1 MTDEPIAIVGN
12 ARDGPHPARTAVHP
26 GHHLAPHCLQAIH
39 IPLTVRERTRPF
51 PYGTRTLGRRRP
63 PIRPCRAGPAEC
75 PRPGTYPCGVTT
87 HQAVDVSVD
96 AMIEDLRT
104 LVEVESPSR
113 DLDSLAASARAVAA
127 VVESRLGGRADLIE
141 SEGGTHV
148 HWSGGGDP
156 KVLVLGHHDTVFP
169 LGTLE
174 RRPFRVEDGHAT
186 GPGVF
191 DMLGGLVQAVHGL
204 AALDDLSGVE
214 ILVTAD
220 EEVGSRSSRALIEE
234 RALACGAVL
243 VFEGAAEG
251 GGLKTGRKGCGTF
264 QVSVTGRASHA
275 GLEPAA
281 GVNALVEAAHQVLD
295 IAALARPGIGTTVT
309 PTVAAAGTLD
319 NVVPAEA
326 TVVVDVRVETAA
338 EKERI
343 ESAFAA
349 LAPHLDGAKVAVQG
363 AVGRPP
369 MPESASAGLFALARR
384 LLPHL
389 EGTAVGG
396 GSDGN
401 FTAAL
406 GVPTL
411 DGLGAVG
418 GGAHADHEY
427 VVVGAMTERA
437 RLVTGL
443 VRAIQR
449 ADTVLF

>member
-1 MTDEPIAIVGN
+1 MTM
-12 ARDGPHPARTAVHP
+12 HKAV
-26 GHHLAPHCLQAIH
+26 
-39 IPLTVRERTRPF
+39 E
-51 PYGTRTLGRRRP
+51 
-63 PIRPCRAGPAEC
+63 
-75 PRPGTYPCGVTT
+75 
-87 HQAVDVSVD
+87 VSVD
-96 AMIEDLRT
+96 AMLEDLRT
-104 LVEVESPSR
+104 LVEIESPSR
-113 DLDSLAASARAVAA
+113 DIDALRASANAVAA
-127 VVESRLGGRADLIE
+127 VVENRLGGRAVLVE
-141 SEGGTHV
+141 SEAGPHV
-148 HWSGGGDP
+148 RWSGGGEP
-156 KVLVLGHHDTVFP
+156 KVLILGHHDTVFP

-174 RRPFRVEDGHAT
+174 RRPFRVEGGKAT

-204 AALDDLSGVE
+204 AALDDRSGVE

-234 RALACGAVL
+234 RARACGAVL
-243 VFEGAAEG
+243 VFEGAADG
-251 GGLKTGRKGCGTF
+251 GALKTGRKGCGTF
-264 QVSVTGRASHA
+264 RVVVKGRASHA

-295 IAALARPGIGTTVT
+295 IAALGRPALGTTVT
-309 PTVAAAGTLD
+309 PTVASAGTLD

-326 TVVVDVRVETAA
+326 TVIVDVRVESAG

-349 LAPHLDGAKVAVQG
+349 LTPHLDGAEVTVEG
-363 AVGRPP
+363 GIGRPP
-369 MPESASAGLFALARR
+369 MPESASAELFALARR
-384 LLPHL
+384 LLPGL
-389 EGTAVGG
+389 EAAAVGG

-427 VVVGAMTERA
+427 LLVDTMAERA
-437 RLVTGL
+437 NLVAGL
-443 VRAIQR
+443 VKAIQVQ
-449 ADTVLF
+449 AISAA

>member
-1 MTDEPIAIVGN
+1 M
-12 ARDGPHPARTAVHP
+12 
-26 GHHLAPHCLQAIH
+26 
-39 IPLTVRERTRPF
+39 
-51 PYGTRTLGRRRP
+51 
-63 PIRPCRAGPAEC
+63 
-75 PRPGTYPCGVTT
+75 TT
-87 HQAVDVSVD
+87 HKAVPVSVD

-113 DLDSLAASARAVAA
+113 DRDALTASAKAVAA
-127 VVESRLGGRADLIE
+127 VVERRLGGHAVLVD
-141 SEGGTHV
+141 SPVGPHV

-156 KVLVLGHHDTVFP
+156 RVLVLGHHDTVFP

-174 RRPFRVEDGHAT
+174 RRPFKVEAGHAT

-220 EEVGSRSSRALIEE
+220 EEVGSHASRALIEE

-243 VFEGAAEG
+243 VFEGAADG

-281 GVNALVEAAHQVLD
+281 GVNALVEAAHQVLA
-295 IAALARPGIGTTVT
+295 IAALGRPELGTTVT

-319 NVVPAEA
+319 NVVPARA
-326 TVVVDVRVETAA
+326 SIVVDVRVESAD
-338 EKERI
+338 EKARVGA
-343 ESAFAA
+343 AFAA
-349 LAPHLDGAKVAVQG
+349 LTPYLDEAEITVEGG
-363 AVGRPP
+363 IGRPP
-369 MPESASAGLFALARR
+369 MPESASAELFALARR
-384 LLPHL
+384 LVPGI
-389 EGTAVGG
+389 EGVAVGG

-427 VVVGAMTERA
+427 VVVDAMAGRA
-437 RLVTGL
+437 HLTAGL
-443 VRAIQR
+443 VRALQEK
-449 ADTVLF
+449 

>member
-1 MTDEPIAIVGN
+1 MT
-12 ARDGPHPARTAVHP
+12 PHHTAD
-26 GHHLAPHCLQAIH
+26 ADI
-39 IPLTVRERTRPF
+39 
-51 PYGTRTLGRRRP
+51 
-63 PIRPCRAGPAEC
+63 
-75 PRPGTYPCGVTT
+75 
-87 HQAVDVSVD
+87 D

-113 DLDSLAASARAVAA
+113 DLDALRASAKTVAA
-127 VVESRLGGRADLIE
+127 VIERRLGGQAVLVE
-141 SEGGTHV
+141 SEAGPHV

-156 KVLVLGHHDTVFP
+156 KVLILGHHDTVFP
-169 LGTLE
+169 LGTLA
-174 RRPFRVEDGHAT
+174 RRPFTVADGRAT

-191 DMLGGLVQAVHGL
+191 DMLGGLVQAIHGVAL
-204 AALDDLSGVE
+204 AEDRSGVE

-220 EEVGSRSSRALIEE
+220 EEVGSHSSRALIEE

-243 VFEGAAEG
+243 VGEGAAEG
-251 GGLKTGRKGCGTF
+251 GALKTGRKGCGTF
-264 QVSVTGRASHA
+264 HVAITGRASHA

-295 IAALARPGIGTTVT
+295 IAALGRPGIGTTVT

-326 TVVVDVRVETAA
+326 TVTVDVRVESAE

-343 ESAFAA
+343 EAAFAA
-349 LAPHLDGAKVAVQG
+349 LAPHLDEAEIAVTG

-369 MPESASAGLFALARR
+369 MPESAAAGLFAVAQR
-384 LLPHL
+384 LLPGI
-389 EGTAVGG
+389 EAVAVGG

-427 VVVGAMTERA
+427 VVIDAMAERA
-437 RLVTGL
+437 QLIAGL
-443 VRAIQR
+443 VNALQHPERNETVRAR
-449 ADTVLF
+449 

>member
-1 MTDEPIAIVGN
+1 MTMPS
-12 ARDGPHPARTAVHP
+12 T
-26 GHHLAPHCLQAIH
+26 GH
-39 IPLTVRERTRPF
+39 
-51 PYGTRTLGRRRP
+51 
-63 PIRPCRAGPAEC
+63 
-75 PRPGTYPCGVTT
+75 
-87 HQAVDVSVD
+87 VSVD
-96 AMIEDLRT
+96 AMLDDLRT

-113 DLDSLAASARAVAA
+113 DPDALTASAKAVAA
-127 VVESRLGGRADLIE
+127 VVESRLGGEAVLVA
-141 SEGGTHV
+141 SAAGPHV
-148 HWSGGGDP
+148 HWSAGGEP
-156 KVLVLGHHDTVFP
+156 QVLVLGHHDTVFP

-174 RRPFRVEDGHAT
+174 RRPFLVEDGRAT

-204 AALDDLSGVE
+204 ATLDDRSGVE

-220 EEVGSRSSRALIEE
+220 EEVGSGSSRALLEE

-243 VFEGAAEG
+243 VLEGAADG

-295 IAALARPGIGTTVT
+295 IAALGRPGIGTTVT
-309 PTVAAAGTLD
+309 PTVASAGTLD

-326 TVVVDVRVETAA
+326 TVVVDVRVESAG
-338 EKERI
+338 EKDRVEA
-343 ESAFAA
+343 AFAA
-349 LAPHLDGAKVAVQG
+349 LAPHLDGARLSVQG

-369 MPESASAGLFALARR
+369 MPESASAELFAVAKR
-384 LLPHL
+384 LLPEI
-389 EGTAVGG
+389 EGRAVGG

-427 VVVGAMTERA
+427 LLVEAMTERA
-437 RLVTGL
+437 NLVAGL
-443 VRAIQR
+443 VKAIR
-449 ADTVLF
+449 KA

>member
-1 MTDEPIAIVGN
+1 MT
-12 ARDGPHPARTAVHP
+12 T
-26 GHHLAPHCLQAIH
+26 QK
-39 IPLTVRERTRPF
+39 T
-51 PYGTRTLGRRRP
+51 GR
-63 PIRPCRAGPAEC
+63 
-75 PRPGTYPCGVTT
+75 VN
-87 HQAVDVSVD
+87 VD
-96 AMIEDLRT
+96 AMLGDLRT
-104 LVEVESPSR
+104 LVETESPSR
-113 DLDSLAASARAVAA
+113 DPDALTASAKAVAG
-127 VVESRLGGRADLIE
+127 VIESRLGGHAVLIE
-141 SEGGTHV
+141 SEAGPHV
-148 HWSGGGDP
+148 HWSGGGEP

-174 RRPFRVEDGHAT
+174 RRPFTVEDGHAT

-204 AALDDLSGVE
+204 AALDDRSGVE

-243 VFEGAAEG
+243 VVEGAADG
-251 GGLKTGRKGCGTF
+251 GGLKTGRKGCGSF
-264 QVSVTGRASHA
+264 HVSITGRASHA

-309 PTVAAAGTLD
+309 PTVASAGTLD

-326 TVVVDVRVETAA
+326 TVTVDVRVESDD
-338 EKERI
+338 EKERV

-349 LAPHLDGAKVAVQG
+349 LTPHLDGAEITVEG
-363 AVGRPP
+363 SIGRPP
-369 MPESASAGLFALARR
+369 MPESASAELFALAQK
-384 LLPHL
+384 LLPGL
-389 EGTAVGG
+389 EGCAVGG

-427 VVVGAMTERA
+427 VVVDAMAERA
-437 RLVTGL
+437 YLLADLVAALQST
-443 VRAIQR
+443 
-449 ADTVLF
+449 

>member
-1 MTDEPIAIVGN
+1 MTMHES
-12 ARDGPHPARTAVHP
+12 
-26 GHHLAPHCLQAIH
+26 
-39 IPLTVRERTRPF
+39 
-51 PYGTRTLGRRRP
+51 
-63 PIRPCRAGPAEC
+63 
-75 PRPGTYPCGVTT
+75 
-87 HQAVDVSVD
+87 VDVSVD
-96 AMIEDLRT
+96 AMLEDLRT
-104 LVEVESPSR
+104 LVEIESPSR
-113 DLDSLAASARAVAA
+113 DRDALRASATAVAA
-127 VVESRLGGRADLIE
+127 VIESRLGGQAVLVE
-141 SEGGTHV
+141 SEAGPHV
-148 HWSGGGDP
+148 HWSAGGAP
-156 KVLVLGHHDTVFP
+156 AVLILGHHDTVFP

-174 RRPFRVEDGHAT
+174 RRPFKVADGKAT

-191 DMLGGLVQAVHGL
+191 DMLGGLVQAIHGL
-204 AALDDLSGVE
+204 AALDDRSGVE

-251 GGLKTGRKGCGTF
+251 GALKTGRKGCGTF
-264 QVSVTGRASHA
+264 EVSVAGRASHA

-281 GVNALVEAAHQVLD
+281 GVNALIEAAHQVLD
-295 IAALARPGIGTTVT
+295 IAALGRPDLGTTVT
-309 PTVAAAGTLD
+309 PTVASAGTLD

-326 TVVVDVRVETAA
+326 TVIVDVRVESAD

-343 ESAFAA
+343 EAAFAA
-349 LAPHLDGAKVAVQG
+349 LAPHLDEAEITVQG

-369 MPESASAGLFALARR
+369 MPESAAAGLFAVAQR
-384 LLPHL
+384 LLPGI
-389 EGTAVGG
+389 EGRAVGG

-427 VVVGAMTERA
+427 LVIGAMAERA
-437 RLVTGL
+437 NLVAGL
-443 VRAIQR
+443 VRAIQQ
-449 ADTVLF
+449 A

>member
-1 MTDEPIAIVGN
+1 MM
-12 ARDGPHPARTAVHP
+12 PHPHP
-26 GHHLAPHCLQAIH
+26 
-39 IPLTVRERTRPF
+39 T
-51 PYGTRTLGRRRP
+51 
-63 PIRPCRAGPAEC
+63 
-75 PRPGTYPCGVTT
+75 
-87 HQAVDVSVD
+87 VDVSAE

-113 DLDSLAASARAVAA
+113 DLTALRTSAEAVAA
-127 VVESRLGGRADLIE
+127 VIERRLGGRAVLVE
-141 SEGGTHV
+141 SDAGPHV

-156 KVLVLGHHDTVFP
+156 KVLILGHHDTVFP

-174 RRPFRVEDGHAT
+174 RRPFTVADGRAT

-191 DMLGGLVQAVHGL
+191 DMLGGLVQAIHGL
-204 AALDDLSGVE
+204 AMTEDRSGVE

-220 EEVGSRSSRALIEE
+220 EEVGSHSSRALIEE

-243 VFEGAAEG
+243 VCEGAAEG
-251 GGLKTGRKGCGTF
+251 GALKTGRKGCGTF
-264 QVSVTGRASHA
+264 EVSVTGRASHA

-281 GVNALVEAAHQVLD
+281 GVNALIEAAHQVLD
-295 IAALARPGIGTTVT
+295 IAALGRPGIGTTVT
-309 PTVAAAGTLD
+309 PTVASAGTLD

-326 TVVVDVRVETAA
+326 TVIVDVRVESAD

-343 ESAFAA
+343 EAAFAA
-349 LAPHLDGAKVAVQG
+349 LAPHLDEAEIEVRG

-369 MPESASAGLFALARR
+369 MPESAAAGLFAVAQR
-384 LLPHL
+384 LLPGI
-389 EGTAVGG
+389 EATAVGG

-427 VVVGAMTERA
+427 VVIDAMTERA
-437 RLVTGL
+437 RLIAGL
-443 VRAIQR
+443 VHALQQPEET
-449 ADTVLF
+449 ASQ